1 MFSTK
6 EKITLTLICAM
17 ILSFCLGMHLGP
29 KMMKNIND
37 VADRRITQPIFDQMQ
52 ADYQNVVSQWK
63 ECRDEL
69 FEYRKVTGFM
79 KPAEYDSLNKL
90 KTQLIREKM
99 DAVEQA
105 YIAASNAKAIEDAIK
120 RMNKKS
126 SE

>member
-17 ILSFCLGMHLGP
+17 ILGFCLGMHLGS
-29 KMMKNIND
+29 KMQNNIND
-37 VADRRITQPIFDQMQ
+37 EADRRITQPIFDQMQ
-52 ADYQNVVSQWK
+52 ADYKHAVSQWK

-69 FEYRKVTGFM
+69 FEYKKVTGFM

-90 KTQLIREKM
+90 KTQLILEKI

-105 YIAASNAKAIEDAIK
+105 YITASKVK
-120 RMNKKS
+120 
-126 SE
+126 

>member
-6 EKITLTLICAM
+6 EKIILAFICAM

-29 KMMKNIND
+29 KMQKHIND
-37 VADRRITQPIFDQMQ
+37 QADQRFAQPLFDQMQ
-52 ADYQNVVSQWK
+52 ADYQVVVSQWK

-79 KPAEYDSLNKL
+79 KPAEYDSLNNL
-90 KTQLIREKM
+90 RTQLIMERI

-105 YIAASNAKAIEDAIK
+105 YNAASKVK
-120 RMNKKS
+120 
-126 SE
+126 

>member
-37 VADRRITQPIFDQMQ
+37 EADRRVTQPLFDQMQ
-52 ADYQNVVSQWK
+52 SDYQKVVSQWK

-69 FEYRKVTGFM
+69 FEYRKVTGFI
-79 KPAEYDSLNKL
+79 KPAEYDSINKL

-105 YIAASNAKAIEDAIK
+105 YIAASNAKAIEEAIK
-120 RMNKKS
+120 QMNKKS

>member
-1 MFSTK
+1 MRFSK
-6 EKITLTLICAM
+6 
-17 ILSFCLGMHLGP
+17 P
-29 KMMKNIND
+29 
-37 VADRRITQPIFDQMQ
+37 VFDAMQ
-52 ADYQNVVSQWK
+52 ADYQNDVSQWK

>member
-1 MFSTK
+1 
-6 EKITLTLICAM
+6 
-17 ILSFCLGMHLGP
+17 
-29 KMMKNIND
+29 
-37 VADRRITQPIFDQMQ
+37 
-52 ADYQNVVSQWK
+52 
-63 ECRDEL
+63 
-69 FEYRKVTGFM
+69 M

>member
-6 EKITLTLICAM
+6 EKTIFGFIIIA
-17 ILSFCLGMHLGP
+17 IVSFIIGLNVGIEGQ
-29 KMMKNIND
+29 KKFEKNLD
-37 VADRRITQPIFDQMQ
+37 TQFSKPVFDAMQ

-79 KPAEYDSLNKL
+79 KPTEYDSLNKL

-120 RMNKKS
+120 RMDKKS

>member
-1 MFSTK
+1 MFTNK
-6 EKITLTLICAM
+6 EKTILGFIITAIVCFIIGLNIG
-17 ILSFCLGMHLGP
+17 IEGQKKFE
-29 KMMKNIND
+29 KNLD
-37 VADRRITQPIFDQMQ
+37 ERFTKPLFDQMQ

-105 YIAASNAKAIEDAIK
+105 YIAASNAKAIEEAIK
-120 RMNKKS
+120 QMNKKT

>member
-6 EKITLTLICAM
+6 EKTIFGFIIIA
-17 ILSFCLGMHLGP
+17 IISFIIGLNVGIEGQ
-29 KMMKNIND
+29 KKFEKNLD
-37 VADRRITQPIFDQMQ
+37 TRFSKPVFDAMQ